1 MLELPPSAQ
10 GHGRVRGLHR
20 DIERLVRQQLD
31 EVKPAP
37 KPARFRRRVRLTH
50 ELLLRTLGPGQ
61 VMKVEESRR
70 LAMWAYY
77 ELNRDGL
84 YQMFGET
91 MIRVGDEVATSM
103 QAFPLLATPQFFER
117 YTRSVAGQGP
127 SLIGVM
133 LEVVQA
139 LLGEVG
145 YDRRAPK
152 DRWPLWRQHGSAQ
165 FALPHGLVAGDI
177 PEFGD
182 VLLRNVTPAARLDQ
196 RRREEWE
203 RLRQCGKVVAVRQ
216 PWVPRVVAGGR

>member
-1 MLELPPSAQ
+1 MLELPPSAP
-10 GHGRVRGLHR
+10 GHGPTRVLHR

-31 EVKPAP
+31 EAKPAP
-37 KPARFRRRVRLTH
+37 RPARFRRRVRLTH
-50 ELLLRTLGPGQ
+50 DLLLRTLGPGQ
-61 VMKVEESRR
+61 VIKVEESRR

-91 MIRVGDEVATSM
+91 LIRVGDEVATSM

-117 YTRSVAGQGP
+117 YTRSLAGHGP

-139 LLGEVG
+139 LVGEVG

-152 DRWPLWRQHGSAQ
+152 NRWPLWKQRGSAQ
-165 FALPHGLVAGDI
+165 FALPHSLVAGDI

-182 VLLRNVTPAARLDQ
+182 VVLRNVTPSSRLEQ

-203 RLRQCGKVVAVRQ
+203 SIRQSGKVVSVRE
-216 PWVPRVVAGGR
+216 PWVPRVVTGGR

>member
-1 MLELPPSAQ
+1 MLELPPSVP
-10 GHGRVRGLHR
+10 GHGSTRVVHR

-31 EVKPAP
+31 QTKPAP
-37 KPARFRRRVRLTH
+37 RPARFRRRVRLTH
-50 ELLLRTLGPGQ
+50 DLLLRTLGPGQ
-61 VMKVEESRR
+61 VIKVEESRR

-117 YTRSVAGQGP
+117 YTRSLAGHGP

-152 DRWPLWRQHGSAQ
+152 NRWPLWKQRGSAQ
-165 FALPHGLVAGDI
+165 FALPHSLVAGDI

-182 VLLRNVTPAARLDQ
+182 VVLRHVTPRSRLEQ

-203 RLRQCGKVVAVRQ
+203 RIRQSGKVIAVRE

>member
-152 DRWPLWRQHGSAQ
+152 DRWPLWRQRGSAQ

-203 RLRQCGKVVAVRQ
+203 RIRQSGKVVAVRER
-216 PWVPRVVAGGR
+216 WVPRVVVGGR

>member
-1 MLELPPSAQ
+1 MLELPPSVPSH
-10 GHGRVRGLHR
+10 GHSRVSQR
-20 DIERLVRQQLD
+20 DIERLVRQQL
-31 EVKPAP
+31 EQTKAAP
-37 KPARFRRRVRLTH
+37 RPARFRRRVRLTH

-117 YTRSVAGQGP
+117 YTRSLAGRGP

-152 DRWPLWRQHGSAQ
+152 NRWPLWSQHGSAQ
-165 FALPHGLVAGDI
+165 FALPHSLVSGDI

-182 VLLRNVTPAARLDQ
+182 VVLRHVTPNSRLEP
-196 RRREEWE
+196 RRLEEWQSI
-203 RLRQCGKVVAVRQ
+203 RDSGKVVAVRE
-216 PWVPRVVAGGR
+216 PWVPRVVRGVR

>member
-10 GHGRVRGLHR
+10 GHGQVRGLHR

-117 YTRSVAGQGP
+117 YTRSVAGHGP

-145 YDRRAPK
+145 YDRRAPT
-152 DRWPLWRQHGSAQ
+152 DRWPQ

-196 RRREEWE
+196 RRREQWE
-203 RLRQCGKVVAVRQ
+203 RIRQSGKVVVVRER
-216 PWVPRVVAGGR
+216 WVPRVVVGGR

>member
-1 MLELPPSAQ
+1 MLELPPSVPGQ
-10 GHGRVRGLHR
+10 GRTRALHS
-20 DIERLVRQQLD
+20 DIERLVRQQL
-31 EVKPAP
+31 EEAQPAP
-37 KPARFRRRVRLTH
+37 RPARFRRRVRLTH
-50 ELLLRTLGPGQ
+50 DLLLRTLGPGQ

-70 LAMWAYY
+70 LAMWAHY

-117 YTRSVAGQGP
+117 YTRNLAGHGP

-152 DRWPLWRQHGSAQ
+152 HRWPLWKQRGSAQ
-165 FALPHGLVAGDI
+165 FALAHSLVAGDI

-182 VLLRNVTPAARLDQ
+182 VVLRNVTPRSLLEQ
-196 RRREEWE
+196 RRREEWQ
-203 RLRQCGKVVAVRQ
+203 RIRDGGKVVAVREL
-216 PWVPRVVAGGR
+216 WVPRVVTGGR

>member
-10 GHGRVRGLHR
+10 GQGRIRGLHR
-20 DIERLVRQQLD
+20 DVERLVRQQLD

-37 KPARFRRRVRLTH
+37 RPARFRRRVRLTH
-50 ELLLRTLGPGQ
+50 ELLMRTLGPGQ

-77 ELNRDGL
+77 ELNRDGQ

-91 MIRVGDEVATSM
+91 LIRVGDEVATSM
-103 QAFPLLATPQFFER
+103 QAFPLLATPQFFDR
-117 YTRSVAGQGP
+117 YTRHVAGQGP

-152 DRWPLWRQHGSAQ
+152 NRWPLWRQQGSAH
-165 FALPHGLVAGDI
+165 FALPHSLVSGDI

-182 VLLRNVTPAARLDQ
+182 VVLRNVTPTARLEQ
-196 RRREEWE
+196 RRLEEWQS
-203 RLRQCGKVVAVRQ
+203 LRQSGKVVSVRER
-216 PWVPRVVAGGR
+216 WVPRVVTGGL

>member
-1 MLELPPSAQ
+1 MLELPPSVP
-10 GHGRVRGLHR
+10 GRGSTRVAHR

-31 EVKPAP
+31 QTKPAP
-37 KPARFRRRVRLTH
+37 QPARFRRRVRLTH
-50 ELLLRTLGPGQ
+50 NLLLRTLGPGQ
-61 VMKVEESRR
+61 VIKVEESRR

-117 YTRSVAGQGP
+117 YTRSLTGHGP

-152 DRWPLWRQHGSAQ
+152 NRWPLWKQRGSAQ
-165 FALPHGLVAGDI
+165 FALPHSLVAGDI

-182 VLLRNVTPAARLDQ
+182 VVLRHVTPRSRLERQ
-196 RRREEWE
+196 RREEWE
-203 RLRQCGKVVAVRQ
+203 RIRQSGKVIAVRE